1 MSKIFKMAFE
11 IAGELDSSFR
21 NSFKGASGLMAE
33 TREEI
38 KKLKMEQ
45 RSLSKGGPLSKG
57 FYDDQIARHQK
68 QIDTLN
74 KVQDRYTAAEKKSDK
89 AAAGREKFGGAFL
102 KSAAVGALVFGPMI
116 NEAMQFESAMADVRK
131 VVDFD
136 TPEQYKQMQADIVKL
151 SQSIPMTAEG
161 LAAIVAAGG
170 QAGIER
176 EGLVAFAEDAA
187 KMGVAFDISADQ
199 AGDMMAKWRTAFKM
213 NQDEVRAL
221 ADQVNF
227 LSDSTAATAPQ
238 ISGIIS
244 RIGPLGE
251 VAGISS
257 NQLAAL
263 GATLASMGI
272 QEEVAATGIKNMMLV
287 MNQGE
292 AATKRQQAAF
302 EALGLDATEM
312 AKRMQVDGKTAILD
326 LLNAAKKLPK
336 EQQASV
342 LTQLFGR
349 ESVAAIAPLLNNTEA
364 LVENFEKVAHAENYA
379 GSMAREFAS
388 RSATTANAMQLAK
401 NSVSGMAIT
410 LGSMFLPVLT
420 EGLKTVG
427 DFVNRVASW
436 AQANPETAK
445 TIGTVAAGAIGL
457 TMAVSGLGF
466 AYYTLMGGTASVIKS
481 LVSLH
486 TWLTVGTEATN
497 GLTGAQRIQAGAAKI
512 AAAAQWLWNVAMT
525 ANPVGLV
532 IVGIAGLIAIGY
544 LLYKNW
550 DTVSKKAM
558 EFWGVIWGFG
568 KKVFDFYVDFWTKLP
583 ERVAYG
589 VGYMI
594 GFIAT
599 IPGRIWYWGGLAW
612 NAMTDW
618 VTRAIDGA
626 VYLFM
631 NFPSLATTAFQN
643 FITVVKNWGNSVL
656 DNVKEWAS
664 RIPSIIM
671 QAISD
676 AGSNL
681 KHWFFNIGNRFSAGK
696 QAGASTGLPGHA
708 EGGIFNKEHVA
719 RFAEGNKP
727 EAAIAINNSRR
738 SRSIWEKTG
747 ELLGMPPRTAGGGSF
762 SYAPT
767 ITIQGNADANTA
779 NQIRQALEQQKMDFQ
794 RMMKEYVREQARVSL
809 S

>member
-21 NSFKGASGLMAE
+21 NSFKSAGDEVKEL
-33 TREEI
+33 
-38 KKLKMEQ
+38 Q
-45 RSLSKGGPLSKG
+45 
-57 FYDDQIARHQK
+57 DQIKTLSAQQK
-68 QIDTLN
+68 KMDAVGLKQGTSSVWADENRKKIEELTRA
-74 KVQDRYTAAEKKSDK
+74 QERYASAQRMSDK
-89 AAAGREKFGGAFL
+89 AAAGREKYGKAFL

-116 NEAMQFESAMADVRK
+116 NEAMEFESAMADVRK

-136 TPEQYKQMQADIVKL
+136 TPEQYKEMQADIVKL

-170 QAGIER
+170 KAGIER

-213 NQDEVRAL
+213 NQEEVRAL

-292 AATKRQQAAF
+292 AATKRQRSAF

-312 AKRMQVDGKTAILD
+312 AKRMQVDGKAAILD

-336 EQQASV
+336 EQQTSV

-349 ESVAAIAPLLNNTEA
+349 ESVAAVAPLLNNTEA
-364 LVENFEKVAHAENYA
+364 LVANFEKVAHAENYA
-379 GSMAREFAS
+379 GSMAKEFAS

-401 NSVSGMAIT
+401 NSISGVAIT
-410 LGSMFLPVLT
+410 LGSMFLPAVT

-427 DFVNRVASW
+427 DFVNRIASW
-436 AQANPETAK
+436 SQANPETAK

-466 AYYTLMGGTASVIKS
+466 AYNVLLGGTASVIKS
-481 LVSLH
+481 FISLH
-486 TWLTVGTEATN
+486 TWLTVGTAATN
-497 GLTGAQRIQAGAAKI
+497 GMTGAQLLQSKAAKI
-512 AAAAQWLWNVAMT
+512 AATAQWLWNAAMT
-525 ANPVGLV
+525 ANPIGLV
-532 IVGIAGLIAIGY
+532 IVGISGLIAAGY

-550 DTVSKKAM
+550 DTLSQKAKA
-558 EFWGVIWGFG
+558 FWGVIWGFG
-568 KKVFDFYVDFWTKLP
+568 KQVFDFYVDFWTKLP

-589 VGYMI
+589 VGAMI
-594 GFIAT
+594 GFIGT
-599 IPGRIWYWGGLAW
+599 MPERIGYWGALAW

-618 VTRAIDGA
+618 VSRAIHSSVD
-626 VYLFM
+626 LFM
-631 NFPSLATTAFQN
+631 NFPSLMATAFQN
-643 FITVVKNWGNSVL
+643 FTAAVKNWGGSVL
-656 DNVKEWAS
+656 ESVKEWAS

-681 KHWFFNIGNRFSAGK
+681 KNWFFNMGNGFSAGK
-696 QAGASTGLPGHA
+696 EVGASTGLPGHA
-708 EGGIFNKEHVA
+708 EGGIFNREHVA

-727 EAAIAINNSRR
+727 EAAIAINNSQR
-738 SRSIWEKTG
+738 SRSLWEKTG
-747 ELLGMPPRTAGGGSF
+747 ELLGMSPPSVGGGF
-762 SYAPT
+762 TYAPA
-767 ITIQGNADANTA
+767 ITIQGSADAGVV
-779 NQIRQALEQQKMDFQ
+779 NQIRQELERQKLDFE
-794 RMMKEYVREQARVSL
+794 RMMKEYGRERARVSY
-809 S
+809 